1 MKLRQIT
8 EESKKNYLQK
18 VAATVYSYTPMIKN
32 MDQKFEKYGL
42 IHYQQTQNILSLAYA
57 QEQKDALKAEI
68 RNINISTLN
77 QIVADL
83 KAIKE
88 EYIKESIPLATTD
101 PLELSFVEKEL
112 KVMTE
117 TELMEYYKENYL
129 DTNIVRLLQI
139 EYKAR
144 KGHKEGKVR
153 VELPEYN
160 IDDSVISRIDSDIKR
175 TFGMRQITGTMCV
188 FIEKVDEYGTPVPRL
203 ISWNTIFEEIENR
216 NLIKHVEVL
225 LTDLF

>member
-1 MKLRQIT
+1 M
-8 EESKKNYLQK
+8 
-18 VAATVYSYTPMIKN
+18 
-32 MDQKFEKYGL
+32 
-42 IHYQQTQNILSLAYA
+42 
-57 QEQKDALKAEI
+57 
-68 RNINISTLN
+68 
-77 QIVADL
+77 
-83 KAIKE
+83 
-88 EYIKESIPLATTD
+88 ATTD

>member
-1 MKLRQIT
+1 
-8 EESKKNYLQK
+8 
-18 VAATVYSYTPMIKN
+18 MIKN

-175 TFGMRQITGTMCV
+175 TFGMRQITGTMCA

-203 ISWNTIFEEIENR
+203 ISWNTIFEQIENR

>member
-1 MKLRQIT
+1 
-8 EESKKNYLQK
+8 
-18 VAATVYSYTPMIKN
+18 TPMIKN

-175 TFGMRQITGTMCV
+175 TFGMRQITGTMCA

-203 ISWNTIFEEIENR
+203 ISWNTIFEQIENR

>member
-175 TFGMRQITGTMCV
+175 TFGMRQITGTMCA

-203 ISWNTIFEEIENR
+203 ISWNTIFEQIENR